1 MGDTQD
7 EKLHQDNVALG
18 ILAAIAAFF
27 LFAVMLTLAKVLG
40 ARHSPVEVAFY
51 RNIVAIVPFLILIVG
66 LGRREIVRIRS
77 KPRVIVFRAVLGALS
92 LVLTFYAYSL
102 LPMADAAALMFTSSL
117 LVPVLGVILLKEF
130 VGAYRWSAVV
140 FGFIGVVIILRPT
153 GDVFVLGVTVS
164 LAAAAIHA
172 VMQVILRF
180 LGGHERPET
189 VAFYFILIGTAIT
202 ALPLPFI
209 FVMPT
214 LDELPLIVAMGLSGA
229 LAQWMLSVAYTYAPA
244 AVVTVF
250 NYSLIVWVT
259 AFGWFIWG
267 DWPGTA
273 VQVGAAVVIASNLFV
288 IWRES
293 RIGKTVVNER
303 PH

>member
-1 MGDTQD
+1 MTETQD
-7 EKLHQDNVALG
+7 ENPHQDNIALG

-27 LFAVMLTLAKVLG
+27 LFAVMLMLAKILG
-40 ARHSPVEVAFY
+40 ARHSPVELAFY
-51 RNIVAIVPFLILIVG
+51 RNLVAIVPFLILIFG

-77 KPRVIVFRAVLGALS
+77 KPKVIVFRAFLGALS

-117 LVPVLGVILLKEF
+117 LVPVLGIVVLKEY
-130 VGAYRWSAVV
+130 VGVYRWSAVV
-140 FGFIGVVIILRPT
+140 FGFVGVVIILRPT

-172 VMQVILRF
+172 VMQVMLRF

-189 VAFYFILIGTAIT
+189 VAFYFILIGMVIT
-202 ALPLPFI
+202 AVPLPFI
-209 FVMPT
+209 FVKPT
-214 LDELPLIVAMGLSGA
+214 LEELPLIIGLGLSGA
-229 LAQWMLSVAYTYAPA
+229 LAQWLLSVAYTYAPA

-250 NYSLIVWVT
+250 NYSLIVWAT
-259 AFGWFIWG
+259 AFGWLLWG

-273 VQVGAAVVIASNLFV
+273 VQVGAAVVIVSNLFV

-293 RIGKTVVNER
+293 RLGKAIANER